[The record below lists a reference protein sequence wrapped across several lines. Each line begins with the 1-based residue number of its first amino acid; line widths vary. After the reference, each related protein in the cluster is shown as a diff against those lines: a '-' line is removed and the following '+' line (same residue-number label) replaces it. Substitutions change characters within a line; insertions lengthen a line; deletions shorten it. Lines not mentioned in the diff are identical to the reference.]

1 MSSRAHEPREE
12 FVDELESRLRAELR
26 RLTLAPVTQTWSWM
40 PQSRWAAGLALSAV
54 MVVSMALGGGV
65 VAATYEARLGEQ
77 RDVLLATFDQRFAI
91 AQQQSELAKRQLQE
105 LEQRVSI
112 GVAPPET
119 VLDMR
124 FKVNEAEA
132 ELRSIGLDLEEI
144 RATGREPMHSLT
156 APLVSGRDFVAER
169 WRAEMTA
176 PTAALALEKTRAA
189 AARGRV
195 EVGIG
200 KPSDVDAAATRIAE
214 LEAAIETFER
224 KLAIRQTYLKGGL
237 PAQVA
242 ELQGLQA
249 ENEGRRAVLTRRIEA
264 ARRRVQDLEERIAVG
279 TANPIE
285 LGEAKLR
292 LQELQLEMSK
302 ADYDLL
308 LIRKQLGK

>member
-12 FVDELESRLRAELR
+12 FVDELESRLRADLR
-26 RLTLAPVTQTWSWM
+26 RQSLASAARTWSWM
-40 PQSRWAAGLALSAV
+40 PQSRWAAALALSAV

-77 RDVLLATFDQRFAI
+77 RDVLLAAFDQRFAI
-91 AQQQSELAKRQLQE
+91 AQQRLALAKRQLQD
-105 LEQRVSI
+105 LQQRVSVGI
-112 GVAPPET
+112 EPPET

-124 FKVNEAEA
+124 FKVTEAEA
-132 ELRSIGLDLEEI
+132 ELRSIGLDIEEI
-144 RATGREPMHSLT
+144 RATGREPMHSLS

-169 WRAEMTA
+169 WRVEMTA
-176 PTAALALEKTRAA
+176 PIAALALEKTRAA

-195 EVGIG
+195 EIGIA
-200 KPSDVDAAATRIAE
+200 KPSEVDVAATRIAE
-214 LEAAIETFER
+214 LEAAIEAFER

-242 ELQGLQA
+242 ELQGLEA
-249 ENEGRRAVLTRRIEA
+249 ENEVRRAALTRRIES
-264 ARRRVQDLEERIAVG
+264 ARRRVQDLQTRIEVG
-279 TANPIE
+279 TVNPIE

-292 LQELQLEMSK
+292 LQELQLEMTK

>member
-12 FVDELESRLRAELR
+12 FVDELESRLRGELR
-26 RLTLAPVTQTWSWM
+26 RLRLAPVTPTWSWM
-40 PQSRWAAGLALSAV
+40 PQSRWAAGLALSAM

-77 RDVLLATFDQRFAI
+77 RDVLLAAFDQRFAI
-91 AQQQSELAKRQLQE
+91 AQQRLALTKRRLQE
-105 LEQRVSI
+105 QEQRVEI
-112 GVAPPET
+112 GMAPPET

-124 FKVNEAEA
+124 FTVTEAEA

-144 RATGREPMHSLT
+144 RATGREPMHALT

-169 WRAEMTA
+169 WRVEMTA
-176 PTAALALEKTRAA
+176 PIAALALEKTRAA
-189 AARGRV
+189 ATRGRV
-195 EVGIG
+195 EIG
-200 KPSDVDAAATRIAE
+200 MAKPSEVDDAATRIAE
-214 LEAAIETFER
+214 WEAAIETFER
-224 KLAIRQTYLKGGL
+224 KLALRQTYLKGGL

-249 ENEGRRAVLTRRIEA
+249 ENDKRRDVLTRRIEA
-264 ARRRVQDLEERIAVG
+264 ARRRVQDLEGRIEVG

>member
-1 MSSRAHEPREE
+1 MSSGAHEPREA
-12 FVDELESRLRAELR
+12 FVDELETRLRAELR
-26 RLTLAPVTQTWSWM
+26 RLSLASAARTWSWM
-40 PQSRWAAGLALSAV
+40 PQTRWAAGLALSTM

-65 VAATYEARLGEQ
+65 VAASYEARLSEQ
-77 RDVLLATFDQRFAI
+77 RDVLLASFHQRFAI
-91 AQQQSELAKRQLQE
+91 AQQRLALAKRQLQE
-105 LEQRVSI
+105 QEQRVSVGI
-112 GVAPPET
+112 APPET
-119 VLDMR
+119 LLDIR
-124 FKVNEAEA
+124 FTVNEAEA

-144 RATGREPMHSLT
+144 QATGREPMHSLT

-169 WRAEMTA
+169 WRVEMTA
-176 PTAALALEKTRAA
+176 PIAALALEKTRAA

-200 KPSDVDAAATRIAE
+200 KPSEVDAAATRIAE
-214 LEAAIETFER
+214 LGAAIQTFER
-224 KLAIRQTYLKGGL
+224 RLAIRQTYLKGGL

-249 ENEGRRAVLTRRIEA
+249 ENEGRRTVLTRRIEA
-264 ARRRVQDLEERIAVG
+264 ARRRVQDLEERIDVG

-302 ADYDLL
+302 ADYDRL
-308 LIRKQLGK
+308 LIRQQLGK